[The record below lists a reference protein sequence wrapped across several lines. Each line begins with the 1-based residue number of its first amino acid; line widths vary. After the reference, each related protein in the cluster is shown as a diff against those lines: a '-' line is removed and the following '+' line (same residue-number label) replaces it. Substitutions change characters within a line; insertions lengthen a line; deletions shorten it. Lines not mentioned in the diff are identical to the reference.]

1 MNSKDLASIII
12 PTIKRV
18 DLVRKCVSSLISITK
33 GIDYEIIVIDDGSS
47 QHEKRELQQLAK
59 KYNFSLILKTHN
71 TGFAK
76 TVNYGIKAARGN
88 FLVLVNNDIIF
99 TQASWLKKMVH
110 TAKLDPQ
117 IGVVGCRLLYPN
129 NRIQHAGISYYQKEN
144 WLKHDHRAAPAD
156 FPPAVKTKPIGFV
169 TGAVMLIR
177 RETIEQIGLLDESY
191 FVACEDVDYC
201 LRAREAGWLV
211 MYCGEAKAIHL
222 EGATRGN
229 TPENKVPEWYQKEL
243 TGIKKFF
250 QNITTPPDKKPV
262 THPNSSVNQ
271 PQIVYVLP
279 FLGISAGV
287 KSVLEQANRLAERGY
302 RVAIYSLNAHLD
314 WFNLRVPLHSYQ
326 NYEKLFNTLKKL
338 NCLKIATWWETAP
351 LVYES
356 CNSEKGGQGRC
367 AYFVQDMED
376 KFYPQSPK
384 IQDQVQATY
393 RLPMLCFTGSAW
405 VQRQLE
411 EKYQKPAVNI
421 SSAIDL
427 NIFQPQ
433 KRVVDYDCRRSMA
446 YSKTD
451 HLKKPQI
458 IEKALAMVAKNLKFI
473 SLITFG
479 PEPVKFT
486 SIPHLHFSKFDDA
499 QLAYLYNSA
508 GLFIHNSQHEDFGLP
523 LLEAM
528 ACGTPV
534 IATKANG
541 NLEFCQD
548 GYNCLLTSPN
558 DSRELANKIK
568 LILTEH
574 SFARYLAANGVKTAQ
589 KYNWATT
596 IDNLEK
602 LLDI

>member
-18 DLVRKCVSSLISITK
+18 DLVKKCVSSLISITK
-33 GIDYEIIVIDDGSS
+33 EIDYEIIVIDDGSS
-47 QHEKRELQQLAK
+47 QQEKRALQQLAK

-99 TQASWLKKMVH
+99 TQASWLKKLVH

-169 TGAVMLIR
+169 TGAVMLIK

-250 QNITTPPDKKPV
+250 QNITTPPVKKPI
-262 THPNSSVNQ
+262 TQPNSSDNQ

-302 RVAIYSLNAHLD
+302 RVAIYSLNAQLD
-314 WFNLRVPLHSYQ
+314 WFNLKVPLHSYQ
-326 NYEKLFNTLKKL
+326 NYEQLLNTLKKL

-351 LVYES
+351 LVYQS
-356 CNSEKGGQGRC
+356 CDSEKGGQGRC

-376 KFYPQSPK
+376 NFYPQSPK
-384 IQDQVQATY
+384 IQDHVQATY
-393 RLPMLCFTGSAW
+393 RLPMLYFTGSAW

-411 EKYQKPAVNI
+411 EKYQQPAVNI

-433 KRVVDYDCRRSMA
+433 KRIVDYDCRRSMA

-458 IEKALAMVAKNLKFI
+458 IEKALAMVANDLKYI

-486 SIPHLHFSKFDDA
+486 SIPHLHFSKFDDT

-508 GLFIHNSQHEDFGLP
+508 GLFIHYSQHEDFGLP

-548 GYNCLLTSPN
+548 GYNCLLTSTN

-602 LLDI
+602 LLGI